1 MLELALLT
9 FTSTS
14 AADLKAKDL
23 LAAAYA
29 TFYIKIHIKISLNY
43 LNSGIRPFQ
52 PFSLVPGKPLQNHH
66 GSGGN
71 ICSLSE

>member
-43 LNSGIRPFQ
+43 LNSGHP
-52 PFSLVPGKPLQNHH
+52 PFSAIQSRAGKAAAKPPWLGRQYLQ
-66 GSGGN
+66 
-71 ICSLSE
+71 SL